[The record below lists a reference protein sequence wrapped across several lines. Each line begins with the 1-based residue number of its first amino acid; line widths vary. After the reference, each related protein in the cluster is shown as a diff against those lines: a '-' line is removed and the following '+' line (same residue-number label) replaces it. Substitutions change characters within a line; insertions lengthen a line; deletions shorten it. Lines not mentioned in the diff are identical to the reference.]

1 MASKQSIQWIKC
13 YRQGPFVFKMDNKLE
28 PVLQLRPLTKELQC
42 LAVRELNEDHNN
54 LEKEIEALRAWI
66 IYQPH
71 LKART
76 DNSQLLLT
84 FLRGTKHDLQKAKEK
99 VDAFY
104 TIRAGLPEL
113 FANRDIKDDRVCEL
127 LRLGVGVPLPK
138 TTAADSPRILL
149 IRPGAYDASKYSFLE
164 TIKIGMMI
172 QDVQYLEDDNMTVA
186 GDLGIIDLANVTA
199 GHFFQITPSMLK
211 KVLLLKQEG

>member
-13 YRQGPFVFKMDNKLE
+13 YRQGSFVFKMDNKLE
-28 PVLQLRPLTKELQC
+28 PVLQLRPLTTELQNV
-42 LAVRELNEDHNN
+42 AERELNEDHNN

-66 IYQPH
+66 KYQPH
-71 LKART
+71 LKARA

-84 FLRGTKHDLQKAKEK
+84 FLRGTKHDLQKAKYK
-99 VDAFY
+99 VDSFY

-113 FANRDIKDDRVCEL
+113 FTNRDIKDARVLEL

-138 TTAADSPRILL
+138 TTAKDSPRILL

-186 GDLGIIDLANVTA
+186 GDMGIIDLANVTA
-199 GHFFQITPSMLK
+199 GHFFQITPSILK